1 MGDRLIIITG
11 RCTTL
16 PSRGLKRKTYIYI
29 YIIRGCRRQRFAI
42 RAVMAERAE
51 TLLPVLRARLDVPCE
66 SAHPSAG
73 RSAAS
78 RRERLLESRIGC
90 RRNGRAI
97 GTAPLS
103 VTAVSPSIA
112 PAARPLHLLRASSYA
127 PAALRAAM
135 QRPQRAEPINRRTGR
150 QCFLRTRSVVG
161 NWRMS
166 FRPSISI
173 SLRSYLI
180 RIISVVCSSRVLF
193 SCKRVEC

>member
-1 MGDRLIIITG
+1 MGDRLIIIPG

-51 TLLPVLRARLDVPCE
+51 TLLPVLCARLGVPCE

-73 RSAAS
+73 RSTAS

-135 QRPQRAEPINRRTGR
+135 QRPQRAEPINRRPDGNA
-150 QCFLRTRSVVG
+150 FSVHEAWSEIG
-161 NWRMS
+161 EC
-166 FRPSISI
+166 PS
-173 SLRSYLI
+173 
-180 RIISVVCSSRVLF
+180 VHP
-193 SCKRVEC
+193 